1 LVALS
6 ERSLRE
12 RFPRFAAHRGRL
24 STFLHDGARLAE
36 LEEVRARAHRFAETH
51 VRLRALEIDRRAGED
66 PRYFDWDLVRAGGE
80 HGMLSFLI
88 PSVAGGAGGLS
99 VHAAVVLEELCAAC
113 PGIANIF
120 GAHALGISPLLLG
133 GPAYWDGV
141 LADLV
146 RSERSDSPLLMACA
160 ITEPEAGTDVED
172 PELLRSARL
181 TSHARRVT
189 GGYRLSGTKRFI
201 SNGSVARWITV
212 MMPTDPRRAGET
224 WTCFLVDSRS
234 EGFAVSRVEH
244 KMGQR
249 ACPAAELTFD
259 AVFVPDELVV
269 GREGDGAPSTM
280 IVLACSRPPVGAIAT
295 GIARGAYER
304 LLVWLEEDADADGLL
319 EREHVQL
326 VLAEMEE
333 EIHLARQAYMD
344 AATELDSAALGGV
357 LSHPAVR
364 ALEMLPAGV
373 RRRSPIRARLRSA
386 RMKDMTVAVL
396 HRATSEGA
404 LTRSVGLSSLAKA
417 RGADVAMRVTGA
429 ALELVGLRAGP
440 VRAELEKLFR
450 DAKLTQIYEGTNQ
463 LNRLEVYKALCR
475 SETIHSL
482 PPLHHVAAGSNGA
495 EA

>member
-1 LVALS
+1 MAPS

-12 RFPRFAAHRGRL
+12 RFPRFVSDHGRL
-24 STFLHDGARLAE
+24 SAFARDGARLAE
-36 LEEVRARAHRFAETH
+36 LEEVRARAHRFAQTD
-51 VRLRALEIDRRAGED
+51 VRPRALEIDRRAGED
-66 PRYFDWDLVRAGGE
+66 PRYFDWELVRAGAE
-80 HGMLSFLI
+80 QGMLSFLV
-88 PSVAGGAGGLS
+88 PSPAGGAGGLS

-133 GPAYWDGV
+133 GPAHWDGV
-141 LADLV
+141 LAELV
-146 RSERSDSPLLMACA
+146 RSERSGSPLLMACA
-160 ITEPEAGTDVED
+160 LTEPDAGTDVED
-172 PELLRSARL
+172 PELLRCARL
-181 TSHARRVT
+181 SSHARRVT

-212 MMPTDPRRAGET
+212 MMPTDPHRAADT
-224 WTCFLVDSRS
+224 WTCFLVDARS

-259 AVFVPDELVV
+259 EVFVPDELVV
-269 GREGDGAPSTM
+269 GRAGDGAPSTM

-304 LLVWLEEDADADGLL
+304 LLEWLQEDDADGLL

-326 VLAEMEE
+326 ALAEMEE

-364 ALEMLPAGV
+364 ALGLLPASV
-373 RRRSPIRARLRSA
+373 RRSSSVRRWLTSA
-386 RMKDMTVAVL
+386 RMRDTTVGVL
-396 HRATSEGA
+396 RRATSERA

-440 VRAELEKLFR
+440 VRMELEKLFR

-463 LNRLEVYKALCR
+463 LNRLEVYRALCGG
-475 SETIHSL
+475 ETIRCL
-482 PPLHHVAAGSNGA
+482 PPLDDAGA
-495 EA
+495 EARGAPA

>member
-1 LVALS
+1 LVAPA
-6 ERSLRE
+6 ERSLGE
-12 RFPRFAAHRGRL
+12 QFPRFHGDRRRL
-24 STFLHDGARLAE
+24 SAFPHSRAFVAE
-36 LEEVRARAHRFAETH
+36 LEEARARARRFAEVY
-51 VRLRALEIDRRAGED
+51 VRPRALEIDRIAGED
-66 PRYFDWDLVRAGGE
+66 PRYFDWELVRAGGE

-88 PSVAGGAGGLS
+88 PSAAGGAGGLS
-99 VHAAVVLEELCAAC
+99 AQAAVVLEELCAAC

-133 GPAYWDGV
+133 GPAHWDGV
-141 LADLV
+141 LSELV
-146 RSERSDSPLLMACA
+146 RSERSDAPLLMACA

-172 PELLRSARL
+172 PELLAHARL
-181 TSHARRVT
+181 TSHARRVP

-212 MMPTDPRRAGET
+212 MMPTDVRRPAET
-224 WTCFLVDSRS
+224 WTCFLVDARS

-259 AVFVPDELVV
+259 DVFVPDDLVV

-304 LLVWLEEDADADGLL
+304 LLAWLEHDPDGAGLL

-326 VLAEMEE
+326 VLAQMEE

-344 AATELDSAALGGV
+344 AAMELDFAALGGV

-364 ALEMLPAGV
+364 ALAMLPAAV
-373 RRRSPIRARLRSA
+373 RRRSALQRRLGSA

-396 HRATSEGA
+396 RRATTERA
-404 LTRSVGLSSLAKA
+404 LSRSVGLSSLAKA
-417 RGADVAMRVTGA
+417 RGADVAMLVTGA

-440 VRAELEKLFR
+440 VRAQLEKLFR

-463 LNRLEVYKALCR
+463 LNRLEVYRGLCLR
-475 SETIHSL
+475 QTIHCL
-482 PPLHHVAAGSNGA
+482 PPLHRVSAESDEAAA
-495 EA
+495 